1 MESIGTPIL
10 WVGFTVFVL
19 GMLALDLGVFHRDAH
34 QLRVREA
41 LGWTAVWISLALLFN
56 LGVYFWFGS
65 ERALEFLT
73 GYVIEKALSVDNIF
87 VFLVIFSA
95 FSVPPKFQHRA
106 LFWGVLG
113 ALITRA
119 IFIVLGA
126 ALLHRFHWV
135 AYLFG
140 AFLVFTGVK
149 LLMQRDSEADPRRN
163 PVYRLFRRLIPS
175 TDDYGVGGFTVVDAG
190 RPYATPLLTVI
201 VAIEATDIVFAV
213 DSIPAIFAVTKDPFI
228 VYTSNNFAMLGLR
241 ALYFALAGMM
251 EKFHNLKVGLS
262 LVLVCVGAKML
273 LAGVYK
279 VPILLSLAVIATL
292 LASSVAAS
300 LLWPLKMPELPIQ
313 HAHPRSPDHAAEA
326 RK

>member
-1 MESIGTPIL
+1 MESVGTPVL

-34 QLRVREA
+34 ELRVREA

-73 GYVIEKALSVDNIF
+73 GYVIEKALSADNIF

-95 FSVPPKFQHRA
+95 FSVPPKFQHLA

-113 ALITRA
+113 ALVMRA

-140 AFLVFTGVK
+140 AFLVFTGIK
-149 LLMQRDSEADPRRN
+149 LLMQRGGEADPQSN
-163 PVYRLFRRLIPS
+163 PIYLLFRRLIPS
-175 TDDYGVGGFTVVDAG
+175 MDDYGADRATVVDAG
-190 RPYATPLLTVI
+190 RRYATPLLPVI
-201 VAIEATDIVFAV
+201 VAIEATDILFAV
-213 DSIPAIFAVTKDPFI
+213 DSIPAIFAVTTDPFI
-228 VYTSNNFAMLGLR
+228 VYTSNIFAMLGLR

-251 EKFHNLKVGLS
+251 EKFHYLKVGLS
-262 LVLVCVGAKML
+262 LVLAGVGAKML
-273 LAGVYK
+273 LAAIYK
-279 VPILLSLAVIATL
+279 VPIVVS
-292 LASSVAAS
+292 
-300 LLWPLKMPELPIQ
+300 
-313 HAHPRSPDHAAEA
+313 
-326 RK
+326 